1 MCLNRYVTFLFYL
14 LLGAGGGFVFSAS
27 ATSASAT
34 EESDSPVE
42 REKQNLE
49 KEELHIQKAFPQYRV
64 DFNHKLIQE
73 EVYEE
78 LLKELKEK
86 EKSE

>member
-1 MCLNRYVTFLFYL
+1 MCLKQYVTFLFYL
-14 LLGAGGGFVFSAS
+14 LLGAGGGFVFSV
-27 ATSASAT
+27 SAT
-34 EESDSPVE
+34 EENVLPIE

-49 KEELHIQKAFPQYRV
+49 KEELHIQKVFPQYRV